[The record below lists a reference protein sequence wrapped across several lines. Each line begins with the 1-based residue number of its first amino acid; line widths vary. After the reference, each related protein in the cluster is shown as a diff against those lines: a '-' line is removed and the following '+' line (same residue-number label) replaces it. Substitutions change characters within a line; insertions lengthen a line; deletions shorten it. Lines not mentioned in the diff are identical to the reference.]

1 MGSPPAIFFGSTAFV
16 AQTSVCGVPS
26 DLGESANRVPHRF
39 SVVAGECGGARAK
52 FTEPHRRK
60 SVLLNPPIDI
70 MSASTTTVTT
80 SANCWSC
87 STATAGAH
95 FCPACGKIQPL
106 PKGAD
111 YFAFFGMPRKL
122 TLDLGTLEQ
131 KFHSLSWKLH
141 PDHFVRASE
150 DERQLSLDLSSQLND
165 ATRTLRDP
173 VARVEYL
180 LSLFGMRKEGQKKQQ
195 APPELLE
202 EVFELNESLDE
213 LREARASG
221 GSAAQLPGLRAK
233 LESAQHKFES
243 SLADVDQ
250 ELARVSAE
258 WDAALDSSADE
269 APKKKLMERMNEV
282 LNRRSYIRNLV
293 NGVRQELVTGE

>member
-1 MGSPPAIFFGSTAFV
+1 
-16 AQTSVCGVPS
+16 
-26 DLGESANRVPHRF
+26 
-39 SVVAGECGGARAK
+39 
-52 FTEPHRRK
+52 
-60 SVLLNPPIDI
+60 
-70 MSASTTTVTT
+70 
-80 SANCWSC
+80 
-87 STATAGAH
+87 
-95 FCPACGKIQPL
+95 
-106 PKGAD
+106 
-111 YFAFFGMPRKL
+111 MPQKL
-122 TLDLGTLEQ
+122 TIDLATLEQ
-131 KFHSLSWKLH
+131 RFHSLSWKLH

-165 ATRTLRDP
+165 AYRTLRDP

-180 LSLFGMRKEGQKKQQ
+180 LSLSGMRKEGQKKQQ

-221 GSAAQLPGLRAK
+221 GNVLQMTGLRAK

-250 ELARVSAE
+250 ELARVSAD
-258 WDAALDSSADE
+258 WDAALDSAADE
-269 APKKKLMERMNEV
+269 AARKKLMERMNEV

-293 NGVRQELVTGE
+293 SGVRQELAGT